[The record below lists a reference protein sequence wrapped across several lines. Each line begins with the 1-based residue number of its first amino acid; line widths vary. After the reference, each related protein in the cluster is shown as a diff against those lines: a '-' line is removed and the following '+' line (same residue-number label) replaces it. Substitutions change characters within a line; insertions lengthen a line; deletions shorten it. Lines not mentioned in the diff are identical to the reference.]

1 MRICVYLG
9 SSPGNSPVY
18 RDAAEQFGN
27 LLASRGIGMVYGG
40 GMVGLMGVIADAVC
54 AAGGEVI
61 GVIPEAL
68 RAREH
73 DHQGITELHV
83 VQTMHER
90 KALMAKL
97 ADGFV
102 TLPGGIG
109 TFEEMFEAWCWS
121 QLGYHQKPCG
131 LLDVNGFYSKMSSFI
146 DHVVEEGFLQPRHR
160 AMLLIEKEPEALL
173 DRMAQYLAPP
183 TEHWLGDNDV

>member
-9 SSPGNSPVY
+9 SSSGRNPLY
-18 RDAAEQFGN
+18 REAAEQFGT
-27 LLASRGIGMVYGG
+27 LLAKRGIGLVYGG
-40 GMVGLMGVIADAVC
+40 GTVGLMGVIADAVC

-109 TFEEMFEAWCWS
+109 TFEEMFEAWCWA
-121 QLGYHQKPCG
+121 QLGYHRKPVG
-131 LLDVNGFYSKMSSFI
+131 LLDVGDFYAGLRQFI
-146 DHVVEEGFLQPRHR
+146 DKIVDEGFLQAKHR
-160 AMLLIEKEPEALL
+160 AMLLVEQEPEALL
-173 DRMAQYLAPP
+173 DRMAHYLAPE
-183 TEHWLGDNDV
+183 TEHWLGEWDV